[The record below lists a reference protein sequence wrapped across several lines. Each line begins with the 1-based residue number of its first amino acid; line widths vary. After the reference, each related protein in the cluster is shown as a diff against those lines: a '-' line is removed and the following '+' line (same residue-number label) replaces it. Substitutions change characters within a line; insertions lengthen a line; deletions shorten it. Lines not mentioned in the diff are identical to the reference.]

1 MTFTRFSEI
10 APHTVEVCAT
20 VSQTSRASDAVRDI
34 LSRVERM
41 EQTRR
46 PDGYT
51 EGQWHVLLKDMRTFA
66 TDWLETALSCGWS
79 MSDLFGCYPDLR
91 AHRWGLAGLVLMI
104 DGREVE
110 SISADRI
117 LIANRLGTPNA
128 FYRQSPGCSGVT
140 DRSSCAMIWAAV
152 LAQEVD
158 AV

>member
-10 APHTVEVCAT
+10 APHSAGVCAT
-20 VSQTSRASDAVRDI
+20 VSQTSGTSDAVRDV

-41 EQTRR
+41 EQARR
-46 PDGYT
+46 PGGYT
-51 EGQWHVLLKDMRTFA
+51 EGQWHTLLKDMRAFA
-66 TDWLETALSCGWS
+66 TDWLDTALSCGWS
-79 MSDLFGCYPDLR
+79 MPDLFGCHPNLR
-91 AHRWGLAGLVLMI
+91 ARRWGLAGFVLMI

-117 LIANRLGTPNA
+117 LIANRLGAPNA

-140 DRSSCAMIWAAV
+140 DRSSCALIWAAA

-158 AV
+158 AA